1 MNQASVAC
9 AGNLPRTNHTLEMIH
24 YWMPTTQDPTKSWQ
38 MIISH
43 MH

>member
-24 YWMPTTQDPTKSWQ
+24 Y
-38 MIISH
+38 
-43 MH
+43 